1 MPSALGRPFVPIVY
15 RVPDAPLVKK
25 VGLRGIRPPSTAV
38 TRSLVFTRDPDFFS
52 SFVKFRETSE
62 DDSMPFTGLPGR
74 ISNGVAGVRLIFRVF
89 VISSRTSSIAGA
101 EKEVVVLSSPR
112 HSYNT

>member
-38 TRSLVFTRDPDFFS
+38 TRSVTQ
-52 SFVKFRETSE
+52 
-62 DDSMPFTGLPGR
+62 
-74 ISNGVAGVRLIFRVF
+74 
-89 VISSRTSSIAGA
+89 ISSPPPPPS
-101 EKEVVVLSSPR
+101 
-112 HSYNT
+112 